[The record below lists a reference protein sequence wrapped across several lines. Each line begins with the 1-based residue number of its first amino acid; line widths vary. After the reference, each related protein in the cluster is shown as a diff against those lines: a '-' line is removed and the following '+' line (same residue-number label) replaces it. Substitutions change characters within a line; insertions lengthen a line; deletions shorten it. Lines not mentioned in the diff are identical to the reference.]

1 MSEYPTKG
9 ERMKVLLT
17 GANGYIG
24 RRLKQTLLN
33 EDVYLRLLVRNPKSL
48 DSDLNA
54 EIVQG
59 DTFDMD
65 SLERALEGIDV
76 AYYLIHSL
84 QHQNYKDLDKQSAQ
98 NFLDAAI
105 KKGVKRIIY
114 LGGLGVKEH
123 ASEHLLSRIETGEI
137 LSSRPDKIETIW
149 IRAGVIIG
157 SGSASFEIIRH
168 LTEKLPVMVT
178 PKWVNTLAQPIGVD
192 DVIAYLNAS
201 KEVRID
207 GSLVVDIGSE
217 KMTYK
222 EMMLECAKALGLHRW
237 IIPLPV
243 LSIKLS
249 SYWLNLFTPVPYIVA
264 RSLIEGL
271 SSEVVIQNDNAKK
284 YFGHIHP
291 MRFGEAVKKAIKEM
305 EENQVFSRWSDAGGG
320 QDMWEKQHKHDPAS
334 AVLIDRQSI
343 KLDGIP
349 KETIYRTFC
358 SIGGKEGWFGYDW
371 LWGIR
376 GWIDKMIGGAGIN
389 RGRRDS
395 YHLRPGESVDF
406 WRVED
411 LIPNERLLLYAQ
423 MKVPGKAWL
432 EFKIKGDE
440 LVQTAYFYPR
450 GLWGRFYWY
459 ILTPVH
465 YLVFRNM
472 IRSLLKK
479 AQNDEQTK

>member
-1 MSEYPTKG
+1 MNGAS
-9 ERMKVLLT
+9 MKVLLT

-24 RRLKQTLLN
+24 RRLKQTLLD
-33 EDVYLRLLVRNPKSL
+33 EDVSLRLLVRNPKSL
-48 DSDLNA
+48 DSDLNV

-59 DTFDMD
+59 DTFDID
-65 SLERALEGIDV
+65 SLEHSLNGIDV

-84 QHQNYKDLDKQSAQ
+84 QDKNYKDLDKKSAQ

-105 KKGVKRIIY
+105 KQGVKRIIY
-114 LGGLGVKEH
+114 LGGLGIKEN

-192 DVIAYLNAS
+192 DVIAYLNTAKDLS
-201 KEVRID
+201 ID
-207 GSLVVDIGSE
+207 KNLVVDIGSE

-222 EMMLECAKALGLHRW
+222 DMMLGCAHALGLRRW

-243 LSIKLS
+243 LSINLS
-249 SYWLNLFTPVPYIVA
+249 SYWLNLFTPVPYRVA

-271 SSEVVIQNDNAKK
+271 SSEVVIQNENAKR
-284 YFGHIHP
+284 YFSQIQP
-291 MRFGEAVKKAIKEM
+291 MRFEEAVKKAIKEM
-305 EENQVFSRWSDAGGG
+305 EENQVYSRWSDAGGVG
-320 QDMWEKQHKHDPAS
+320 DRWLIQHKDDPSS
-334 AVLIDRQSI
+334 AVLMDRQAV
-343 KLDGIP
+343 KLGGIP
-349 KETIYRTFC
+349 KETVYRTFC
-358 SIGGKEGWFGYDW
+358 SIGGKEGWLGYDW
-371 LWGIR
+371 LWEIR
-376 GWIDKMIGGAGIN
+376 GWIDKMIGGAGLN

-395 YHLRPGESVDF
+395 YYLRIGESVDF

-411 LIPNERLLLYAQ
+411 LTPNERLLLYAQ

-432 EFKIKGDE
+432 EFKIQGDE

-450 GLWGRFYWY
+450 GLFGRLYWY
-459 ILTPVH
+459 LLTPVH

-472 IRSLLKK
+472 IGSILKK
-479 AQNDEQTK
+479 AQKYEQTK

>member
-1 MSEYPTKG
+1 
-9 ERMKVLLT
+9 MKVLLT

-33 EDVYLRLLVRNPKSL
+33 QDISLRLLVRNPKSL
-48 DSDLNA
+48 DPGLNV
-54 EIVQG
+54 EIFQG
-59 DTFDMD
+59 DTFNQA
-65 SLERALEGIDV
+65 SLEDALEGVDV

-84 QHQNYKDLDKQSAQ
+84 QHKNYKELDSQSAE
-98 NFLDAAI
+98 NFLNAAV

-114 LGGLGVKEH
+114 LGGLGVKEE

-137 LSSRPDKIETIW
+137 LSSQPDKIETIW

-157 SGSASFEIIRH
+157 SGSSSFEIIRH

-178 PKWVNTLAQPIGVD
+178 PKWVKTVAQPIGVD

-201 KEVRID
+201 KD
-207 GSLVVDIGSE
+207 LKSKGNLMVDIGSE

-222 EMMLECAKALGLHRW
+222 EMMIGCAEALGLKRW
-237 IIPLPV
+237 IFPLPI

-249 SYWLNLFTPVPYIVA
+249 SYWLNFFTPVPYTVA

-271 SSEVVIQNDNAKK
+271 SSEVVIQNDHAKK
-284 YFGHIHP
+284 YFPQIHP
-291 MRFGEAVKKAIKEM
+291 IKFEAAVKRAIQEI

-320 QDMWEKQHKHDPAS
+320 QDMWERQHKNDPS
-334 AVLIDRQSI
+334 SSVLMDRQSL
-343 KLDGIP
+343 KLQGVP
-349 KETIYRTFC
+349 KERVYRTFC

-371 LWGIR
+371 LWELR
-376 GWIDKMIGGAGIN
+376 GWIDKMLGGAGLK

-395 YHLRPGESVDF
+395 YYLRIGESVDF

-411 LIPNERLLLYAQ
+411 LTPNERLLLHAQ

-432 EFKIKGDE
+432 EFKIKEDE

-450 GLWGRFYWY
+450 GLLGRLYWY
-459 ILTPVH
+459 ILTPIH

-472 IRSLLKK
+472 IRSIVDK
-479 AQNDEQTK
+479 AKIK

>member
-1 MSEYPTKG
+1 
-9 ERMKVLLT
+9 MKVLLT

-33 EDVYLRLLVRNPKSL
+33 EDISLRLLVRNPKSL
-48 DSDLNA
+48 DSDLGV
-54 EIVQG
+54 EISKG
-59 DTFDMD
+59 DTFDTD
-65 SLERALEGIDV
+65 SLERALEDIDV

-84 QHQNYKDLDKQSAQ
+84 QDEDYRALDKQSAQ

-137 LSSRPDKIETIW
+137 LSSQPDKIETVW

-157 SGSASFEIIRH
+157 SGSSSFEIIRH

-178 PKWVNTLAQPIGVD
+178 PKWVKTLAQPIGVD

-201 KEVRID
+201 KDLSIN
-207 GSLVVDIGSE
+207 GNLMVDIGSE
-217 KMTYK
+217 QMTYK
-222 EMMLECAKALGLHRW
+222 EMMYGCANALGLKRW
-237 IIPLPV
+237 IFPLPI
-243 LSIKLS
+243 LTINLS
-249 SYWLNLFTPVPYIVA
+249 SYWLNLFTPVPFTVA

-271 SSEVVIQNDNAKK
+271 SSEVIIQNDHAKK
-284 YFGHIHP
+284 YFPHIHP
-291 MRFGEAVKKAIKEM
+291 LGFEMAVKKAIQEM
-305 EENQVFSRWSDAGGG
+305 EENQVLSRWSDAGGS
-320 QDMWEKQHKHDPAS
+320 QDIWELQYKDDPSS
-334 AVLIDRQSI
+334 AVLMDRQSM
-343 KLDGIP
+343 KLGDIP
-349 KETIYRTFC
+349 KETVYRTFC

-371 LWGIR
+371 LWELR
-376 GWIDKMIGGAGIN
+376 GWMDKMLGGAGLN
-389 RGRRDS
+389 RGRRDTH
-395 YHLRPGESVDF
+395 HLRIGESVDF

-411 LIPNERLLLYAQ
+411 LNENERLLLYAQ

-432 EFKIKGDE
+432 EFKIKEDE

-450 GLWGRFYWY
+450 GLWGRLYWY

-472 IRSLLKK
+472 IKSILTK
-479 AQNDEQTK
+479 AKSNEQSK

>member
-1 MSEYPTKG
+1 
-9 ERMKVLLT
+9 MKVLLT

-24 RRLKQTLLN
+24 RRLKKTLLN
-33 EDVYLRLLVRNPKSL
+33 EDVSLRLLVRNPKSL
-48 DSDLNA
+48 DSDLDV
-54 EIVQG
+54 EVVQG

-65 SLERALEGIDV
+65 SLEHALKGVDV

-84 QHQNYKDLDKQSAQ
+84 QDKNYKDLDKKSAQ

-105 KKGVKRIIY
+105 KQGVKRIIY
-114 LGGLGVKEH
+114 LGGLGIKEN

-178 PKWVNTLAQPIGVD
+178 PKWVSTLAQPIGVD
-192 DVIAYLNAS
+192 DVVTYLNAA
-201 KEVRID
+201 KELRID
-207 GSLVVDIGSE
+207 KSLVVDIGSE

-222 EMMLECAKALGLHRW
+222 EMMLSCAHALGLHRW

-243 LSIKLS
+243 LSINLS
-249 SYWLNLFTPVPYIVA
+249 SYWLNLFTPVPYRVA

-271 SSEVVIQNDNAKK
+271 SSEVVIQNENAKK
-284 YFGHIHP
+284 YFSQIHP
-291 MRFGEAVKKAIKEM
+291 IRFEEAVKKAIKEM
-305 EENQVFSRWSDAGGG
+305 EENQVYSRWSDAGGVG
-320 QDMWEKQHKHDPAS
+320 DRWEMQHKDDPSS
-334 AVLIDRQSI
+334 AVLMDRQSVN
-343 KLDGIP
+343 LDSIS
-349 KETIYRTFC
+349 KETVYRTFC

-371 LWGIR
+371 LWEIR
-376 GWIDKMIGGAGIN
+376 GWIDKMIGGAGLN

-395 YHLRPGESVDF
+395 YHLRIGESVDF

-411 LIPNERLLLYAQ
+411 LTPNERLLLYAQ

-450 GLWGRFYWY
+450 GLWGRLYWY
-459 ILTPVH
+459 MLTPVH

-472 IRSLLKK
+472 IRSILKK

>member
-1 MSEYPTKG
+1 
-9 ERMKVLLT
+9 MKVLLT

-33 EDVYLRLLVRNPKSL
+33 EDVSLRLLVRNPKSL
-48 DSDLNA
+48 DPDLNA

-84 QHQNYKDLDKQSAQ
+84 QQKNYKELDKQSAQ

-114 LGGLGVKEH
+114 LGGLGIKEH

-178 PKWVNTLAQPIGVD
+178 PKWVSTLAQPIGVD
-192 DVIAYLNAS
+192 DVIAYLNAA
-201 KEVRID
+201 KDLNINKN
-207 GSLVVDIGSE
+207 LVVDIGSE

-222 EMMLECAKALGLHRW
+222 EMMLGCAHALGLRRW

-243 LSIKLS
+243 LSINLS
-249 SYWLNLFTPVPYIVA
+249 SYWLNLFTPVPYTVA

-271 SSEVVIQNDNAKK
+271 SSEVVVQNENAKK
-284 YFGHIHP
+284 YFSQIQP
-291 MRFGEAVKKAIKEM
+291 IRFDEAVKKAIKEM
-305 EENQVFSRWSDAGGG
+305 EENQVYSRWSDAGGVG
-320 QDMWEKQHKHDPAS
+320 DRWEMQHKGDPSS
-334 AVLIDRQSI
+334 AVLMDRQVVD
-343 KLDGIP
+343 LNGIP

-358 SIGGKEGWFGYDW
+358 AIGGKEGWLGYHW
-371 LWGIR
+371 LWEIR
-376 GWIDKMIGGAGIN
+376 GWIDKMIGGAGLN

-395 YHLRPGESVDF
+395 CHLRIGESVDF

-450 GLWGRFYWY
+450 GLFGRLYWY
-459 ILTPVH
+459 VLTPVH
-465 YLVFRNM
+465 YLVFRTM
-472 IRSLLKK
+472 IRSILKK

>member
-1 MSEYPTKG
+1 
-9 ERMKVLLT
+9 MKVLLT

-33 EDVYLRLLVRNPKSL
+33 EAVSLRLLVRNPKSL
-48 DSDLNA
+48 DPDLGVEVA
-54 EIVQG
+54 KG
-59 DTFDMD
+59 DTFDPD

-84 QHQNYKDLDKQSAQ
+84 QHKNYKELDRQSAQ

-114 LGGLGVKEH
+114 LGGLGLKEH

-137 LSSRPDKIETIW
+137 LSSKPDQIETVW

-157 SGSASFEIIRH
+157 SGSSSFEIIRH

-178 PKWVNTLAQPIGVD
+178 PKWVKTLAQPIGVD
-192 DVIAYLNAS
+192 DVITYLNAS
-201 KEVRID
+201 KDLSIK
-207 GSLVVDIGSE
+207 GNLVVDIGSE

-222 EMMLECAKALGLHRW
+222 EMMLGCATALGLRRW
-237 IIPLPV
+237 IFPLPV
-243 LSIKLS
+243 LTINLS
-249 SYWLNLFTPVPYIVA
+249 SYWLNFFTPVPYTVA

-271 SSEVVIQNDNAKK
+271 SSEVVIQNDHAKQ
-284 YFGHIHP
+284 YFPQIHP
-291 MRFGEAVKKAIKEM
+291 IGFEAAVRKSIQEM

-320 QDMWEKQHKHDPAS
+320 GDRWERQHKGDPAS
-334 AVLIDRQSI
+334 AVLMDRQSI
-343 KLDGIP
+343 KLGGIP
-349 KETIYRTFC
+349 KETVYRTFC

-371 LWGIR
+371 LWEIR
-376 GWIDKMIGGAGIN
+376 GWMDKMIGGAGLN

-395 YHLRPGESVDF
+395 IHLRVGESVDF

-411 LIPNERLLLYAQ
+411 LSKNERLLLYAQ

-432 EFKIKGDE
+432 EFKIKEDE

-450 GLWGRFYWY
+450 GLWGRIYWY
-459 ILTPVH
+459 LLTPVH
-465 YLVFRNM
+465 YLVFKNM
-472 IRSLLKK
+472 IQSILKK
-479 AQNDEQTK
+479 ADTMNKQK

>member
-1 MSEYPTKG
+1 M
-9 ERMKVLLT
+9 MKVLLT

-24 RRLKQTLLN
+24 RRLKQTLLDEN
-33 EDVYLRLLVRNPKSL
+33 ISLRLLVRNPKSL
-48 DSDLNA
+48 DSNLDV
-54 EIVQG
+54 EVVQG
-59 DTFDMD
+59 DTFDMA
-65 SLERALEGIDV
+65 SLEVALNGIDV

-84 QHQNYKDLDKQSAQ
+84 QDKNYKELDKKSAQ

-105 KKGVKRIIY
+105 KQGVKRIIY
-114 LGGLGVKEH
+114 LGGLGIKEE

-137 LSSRPDKIETIW
+137 LSSNPGKIETIW

-168 LTEKLPVMVT
+168 LTEKLPIMVT
-178 PKWVNTLAQPIGVD
+178 PKWVKTLAQPIGVD

-201 KEVRID
+201 KDLRTD
-207 GSLVVDIGSE
+207 GNLVVDIGSE

-222 EMMLECAKALGLHRW
+222 EMMLTCANALGLRRW
-237 IIPLPV
+237 IFPLPV
-243 LSIKLS
+243 LTINLS
-249 SYWLNLFTPVPYIVA
+249 SYWLNLFTPVPYTVA

-271 SSEVVIQNDNAKK
+271 SSEVVVQNDNAKR
-284 YFGHIHP
+284 YFSHIHP
-291 MRFGEAVKKAIKEM
+291 MGFQEAVQKAIQEM
-305 EENQVFSRWSDAGGG
+305 EENQVFSRWSDAGSG
-320 QDMWEKQHKHDPAS
+320 QDRWEKQHKGDPSS
-334 AVLIDRQSI
+334 AVLMDRQSM

-349 KETIYRTFC
+349 KETVYRTFC

-371 LWGIR
+371 LWEIR
-376 GWIDKMIGGAGIN
+376 GWLDKMIGGAGLN

-395 YHLRPGESVDF
+395 QHLRIGESVDF

-411 LIPNERLLLYAQ
+411 LSVNERLLLYAQ

-432 EFKIKGDE
+432 EFKITGDE

-450 GLWGRFYWY
+450 GLLGRLYWY

-465 YLVFRNM
+465 YLVFGNM
-472 IRSLLKK
+472 IRSIVKK
-479 AQNDEQTK
+479 ARNNEQTK

>member
-1 MSEYPTKG
+1 
-9 ERMKVLLT
+9 MKVLLT

-24 RRLKQTLLN
+24 RRLKQTLLE
-33 EDVYLRLLVRNPKSL
+33 EDVSLRLLVRNPKSL

-84 QHQNYKDLDKQSAQ
+84 QHKNYKELDKQSAQ

-114 LGGLGVKEH
+114 LGGLGVKAH

-192 DVIAYLNAS
+192 DVIAYLNAA
-201 KEVRID
+201 KDLGINKN
-207 GSLVVDIGSE
+207 LMVDIGSE

-222 EMMLECAKALGLHRW
+222 EMMLGCAKALGLRRW

-243 LSIKLS
+243 LSINLS
-249 SYWLNLFTPVPYIVA
+249 SYWLNLFTPVPYTVA

-271 SSEVVIQNDNAKK
+271 SSEVVIQNDNAKQ
-284 YFGHIHP
+284 YFSDIHP
-291 MRFGEAVKKAIKEM
+291 MRFGKAVEKAIKEM
-305 EENQVFSRWSDAGGG
+305 EENQVYSRWSDAGSG
-320 QDMWEKQHKHDPAS
+320 QDMWEKQHKHDPSS
-334 AVLIDRQSI
+334 AVLMDRQSM
-343 KLDGIP
+343 KLEGIP
-349 KETIYRTFC
+349 KEAVYRTFC
-358 SIGGKEGWFGYDW
+358 SIGGKEGWLGYDW
-371 LWGIR
+371 LWEIR
-376 GWIDKMIGGAGIN
+376 GWIDKMIGGAGLN

-395 YHLRPGESVDF
+395 CTLRIGESVDF

-411 LIPNERLLLYAQ
+411 LSPNERLLLYAQ

-450 GLWGRFYWY
+450 GLWGRLYWY
-459 ILTPVH
+459 VLTPVH

-472 IRSLLKK
+472 IRSILKK